1 MSSVLPA
8 FPQLGSQYR
17 NTMLRL
23 TEGRSIRKLMAVAC
37 DVQKI
42 FAQGKIKRKNI
53 HAHPVTIKN
62 IHAMA

>member
-23 TEGRSIRKLMAVAC
+23 TEGQSIRKLMAVAY

-42 FAQGKIKRKNI
+42 FAQGKIKIKKINAR
-53 HAHPVTIKN
+53 PLTIKN

>member
-17 NTMLRL
+17 KTMLRL

-37 DVQKI
+37 EVQKKYSRK
-42 FAQGKIKRKNI
+42 GKLKEKTFM
-53 HAHPVTIKN
+53 HTQ
-62 IHAMA
+62 

>member
-37 DVQKI
+37 EVQK
-42 FAQGKIKRKNI
+42 NI
-53 HAHPVTIKN
+53 RARES
-62 IHAMA
+62 